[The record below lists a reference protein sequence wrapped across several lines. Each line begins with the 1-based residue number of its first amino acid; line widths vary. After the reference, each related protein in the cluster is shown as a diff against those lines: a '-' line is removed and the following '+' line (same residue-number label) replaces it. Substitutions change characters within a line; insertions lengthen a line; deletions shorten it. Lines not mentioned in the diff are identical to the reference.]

1 MIFCLKIYLKESML
15 DETFRNSLILSM
27 FNQCFITA

>member
-1 MIFCLKIYLKESML
+1 MIFWLKIYLKESML

-27 FNQCFITA
+27 FNQCFIAA